1 MNPLRRTG
9 FSILCFLALCCLPAH
24 TVRAALSQ
32 PIIQQFFVPMP
43 EADLQTSLNTID
55 STGTKV
61 GNTMKVTIAI
71 IVGQTNTVI
80 VYDQWEDGYE
90 NDLNNPTQ
98 PTTLIWGDGNTKTP
112 APGYPS
118 NILPAGAVILLTNIV
133 TLPRNPS
140 VTNFDGRDRIGASKP
155 VVVTR
160 AAWGVTP
167 GTVLTSASSVYDITR
182 WGTNF
187 MLPIGTNVNAA
198 IQNFSYS
205 AAYIMA
211 CQNGTVVKIDYNGD
225 GVFELTNTLS
235 MGQNVVVPNLKSGA
249 QVVSSAPV
257 QVHEVT
263 GRIGSTYQSR
273 SFSIRPMVQWGSSY
287 HAAAGTTLASE
298 VHNIF
303 VYNPYPTNI
312 TVQYQTAAGSGSFVV
327 TNKTNGNDYKFP
339 MPLNSGANFFTTN
352 GTIFYAVG
360 ANDSGAAASA
370 NQTHDW
376 GRPGRTTRSLRPRPM
391 PTAARSG

>member
-1 MNPLRRTG
+1 
-9 FSILCFLALCCLPAH
+9 
-24 TVRAALSQ
+24 
-32 PIIQQFFVPMP
+32 MP

-98 PTTLIWGDGNTKTP
+98 PGTQIWGDGNTKTP

-187 MLPIGTNVNAA
+187 FLPIGTNVNAA

-235 MGQNVVVPNLKSGA
+235 MGQNVVVPNVRAGA
-249 QVVSSAPV
+249 KIVSSAPV

-327 TNKTNGNDYKFP
+327 TNAAMTTSFP
-339 MPLNSGANFFTTN
+339 CRSTRAPISSPPTARFFTPSAPMTAAPPPPPIRP
-352 GTIFYAVG
+352 TIGVTP
-360 ANDSGAAASA
+360 SSRMRRSPPWPSAA
-370 NQTHDW
+370 
-376 GRPGRTTRSLRPRPM
+376 GRPARTTRSRRPRPM

>member
-1 MNPLRRTG
+1 MIPHRRAG
-9 FSILCFLALCCLPAH
+9 FGLLCALALCCLPAH
-24 TVRAALSQ
+24 IGRAALSQ

-61 GNTMKVTIAI
+61 GNTIKVTLAI
-71 IVGQTNTVI
+71 VVGQTNTVI

-98 PTTLIWGDGNTKTP
+98 SSTLIWGDGNTKTP
-112 APGYPS
+112 APGYPN
-118 NILPAGAVILLTNIV
+118 NILPAGAVILLTNNV

-140 VTNFDGRDRIGASKP
+140 VMNFDGRDRIGASKP
-155 VVVTR
+155 VVMTR

-167 GTVLTSASSVYDITR
+167 GTVLTSASSVYDTTR

-187 MLPIGTNVNAA
+187 MLPVGTNVNAA

-211 CQNGTVVKIDYNGD
+211 SQNGTVVQIDRNGD
-225 GVFELTNTLS
+225 GVIDQTNSLS
-235 MGQNVVVPNLKSGA
+235 MGQNLVVPNVSAGA
-249 QVVSSAPV
+249 TITASKPV

-273 SFSIRPMVQWGSSY
+273 SFSIRPMDEWNTQLPCCRRHDARLGGPQ
-287 HAAAGTTLASE
+287 H
-298 VHNIF
+298 
-303 VYNPYPTNI
+303 
-312 TVQYQTAAGSGSFVV
+312 
-327 TNKTNGNDYKFP
+327 FP
-339 MPLNSGANFFTTN
+339 F
-352 GTIFYAVG
+352 
-360 ANDSGAAASA
+360 
-370 NQTHDW
+370 
-376 GRPGRTTRSLRPRPM
+376 
-391 PTAARSG
+391 

>member
-1 MNPLRRTG
+1 MRTLYPRKPACRKNSLGRAG
-9 FSILCFLALCCLPAH
+9 FGFFCILVLCCLPAH
-24 TVRAALSQ
+24 IVRATLSQ
-32 PIIQQFFVPMP
+32 PIVQQFFVPMP

-61 GNTMKVTIAI
+61 GNTIKVTIAI
-71 IVGQTNTVI
+71 VVGQTNTII

-98 PTTLIWGDGNTKTP
+98 STTQIWGDGNQNTR

-118 NILPAGAVILLTNIV
+118 NILPAGAVILLTNVV

-140 VTNFDGRDRIGASKP
+140 VMNYDGRDRIGASKP

-160 AAWGVTP
+160 AAWGIAP
-167 GTVLTSASSVYDITR
+167 GTVLTSASAVYDTTR

-211 CQNGTVVKIDYNGD
+211 SQNGTVVKIDHNGD
-225 GVFELTNTLS
+225 GIIDQTNTLS
-235 MGQNVVVPNLKSGA
+235 MGQNLVVTNVNAGA
-249 QVVSSAPV
+249 TITSSEPV
-257 QVHEVT
+257 QVHELT

-273 SFSIRPMVQWGSSY
+273 SSP
-287 HAAAGTTLASE
+287 
-298 VHNIF
+298 
-303 VYNPYPTNI
+303 
-312 TVQYQTAAGSGSFVV
+312 
-327 TNKTNGNDYKFP
+327 
-339 MPLNSGANFFTTN
+339 
-352 GTIFYAVG
+352 
-360 ANDSGAAASA
+360 SA
-370 NQTHDW
+370 
-376 GRPGRTTRSLRPRPM
+376 P
-391 PTAARSG
+391 